1 MASLAVY
8 PLAEGGTNVYHEF
21 VRLQSLTQWWHW
33 LLLVL
38 TCGAALAYVALLYR
52 RDSAELPGGVRWLL
66 LLLRVTA
73 FAGILFFYFDLE
85 KRSEQKVV
93 KNSRTVL
100 LVDTSL
106 SMGIQD
112 GAGGASS
119 GDRRRIDEAIAELA
133 KGQIDPAAAARPR
146 CGGLSLRSNRRPRA
160 GGVVREGLARGR
172 GTHSHT

>member
-1 MASLAVY
+1 M
-8 PLAEGGTNVYHEF
+8 
-21 VRLQSLTQWWHW
+21 
-33 LLLVL
+33 
-38 TCGAALAYVALLYR
+38 
-52 RDSAELPGGVRWLL
+52 
-66 LLLRVTA
+66 TA

-133 KGQIDPAAAARPR
+133 KGRFIQQ
-146 CGGLSLRSNRRPRA
+146 LRQDHDL
-160 GGVVREGLARGR
+160 VVYRFDQTDVPVQVASFAKELARGR
-172 GTHSHT
+172 GPHPHA